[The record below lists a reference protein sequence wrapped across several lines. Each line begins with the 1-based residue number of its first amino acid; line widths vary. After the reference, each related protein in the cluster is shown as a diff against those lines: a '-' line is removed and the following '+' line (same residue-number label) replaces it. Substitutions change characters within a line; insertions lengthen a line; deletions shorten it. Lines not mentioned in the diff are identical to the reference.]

1 MSRYI
6 FIVSGER
13 SDRENNL
20 EILMEQLQ
28 SYGGSIIKVR
38 PSTFGKTKNTK
49 FRYAL
54 HILDSR
60 TAPGMINWQKFSLP
74 RVQDKK
80 LYERIKK
87 GFSVEDY
94 VMNLYER

>member
-1 MSRYI
+1 
-6 FIVSGER
+6 
-13 SDRENNL
+13 
-20 EILMEQLQ
+20 
-28 SYGGSIIKVR
+28 
-38 PSTFGKTKNTK
+38 
-49 FRYAL
+49 L